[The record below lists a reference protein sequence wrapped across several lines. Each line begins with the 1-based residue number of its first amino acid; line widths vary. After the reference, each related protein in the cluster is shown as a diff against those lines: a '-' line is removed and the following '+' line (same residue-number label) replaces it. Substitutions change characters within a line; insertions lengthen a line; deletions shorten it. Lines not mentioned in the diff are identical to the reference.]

1 MPVRGLP
8 WRSAAPRSLLLRAA
22 AGRVGVSLR
31 ETGGGV
37 GGPATSEMT
46 QAQLVQGAHDSG
58 GPCGCSA
65 PAKGVITNDNA
76 AAGDWTARD
85 TT

>member
-8 WRSAAPRSLLLRAA
+8 WRSAAPRSSLLRAAASAA

-31 ETGGGV
+31 GAGGGV

-46 QAQLVQGAHDSG
+46 QAQLVQGAHDSE

-65 PAKGVITNDNA
+65 PVKGVITSDNA
-76 AAGDWTARD
+76 AAGE
-85 TT
+85 